1 MTSRLGSLGSPQV
14 QAAAGGRG
22 EPLGAGRITHA
33 VVRGFRG
40 APVTMVLMIVLV
52 LGSTDAISSG
62 LHGLGLVRLDAA
74 TLHPLSILANL
85 VVAQSPM
92 AYLSSIG
99 ALLTCGLVAERRLGS
114 GRYAVVLLSIQ
125 LVALLVATLHAALI
139 ASVFPRWSH
148 ALTQTSFGGP
158 GSAALGALLV
168 SSAGMSILWRRRVRA
183 AAVAFVITA
192 VLYDGDAGGVVT
204 FWAALVGLAAGAAM
218 RPRRA
223 EAFSVPK
230 VREARML
237 VAIVVGCAALGP
249 VVAALSAAAGP
260 LTSLGSLLD
269 LAPPSTAAVAQECLH
284 TSAAACA
291 FAHLEQ
297 HQGLGGVLKACVPSF
312 VLLAIAT
319 GLARGRRTAWLA
331 SLVATGVMAAASA
344 VVFVILPVLASRG
357 RIGASGVQPG
367 VGMPERVGQMLTQH
381 ALPSLAP
388 LLVLGLLVVSR
399 RLFVIRAP
407 AAQYY
412 HLARWCALIM
422 LGAGAAYVGIGLV
435 ISDDWSPTASAA
447 ALVRDLVM
455 RLLPLDLVGADQP
468 TLLPVGTD
476 AVLLFYWV
484 GPLAWAAVLLLVAQ
498 AMRVHVDPGR
508 AEPERLRALLT
519 ASSGGPLSWMATWD
533 GIHHWFTSAGTAC
546 IGYRLERGVALTV
559 GDPIGGAA
567 RHREVLREF
576 AAHCDRMGWTPC
588 FYSAGAEF
596 AALARED
603 GWKTLQVAEETR
615 LPLGA
620 IVFSGKQFQD
630 VRTAM
635 NHAGREGLTIV
646 WTHLAATPERLAAQV
661 RWICHD
667 WLTAQALPELGFTL
681 GGLEQMLDPAV
692 RCQLVVDDEGTV
704 HAVAS
709 WLPIHQDG
717 EVVGWTLDVMRRR
730 STGFRGSI
738 ELLIGQAVLDLQ
750 REGYAGMSL
759 SGAPLARV
767 ERLDA
772 VGAVLDGFAPP
783 LDRLLDVIGRTLE
796 PVYGFQSLLRF
807 KAKFQPEFRP
817 MFLVYPDP
825 TNLPS
830 IGQAVARAYLPDAG
844 GGSWWRLASTIA
856 SARRHSRPTT
866 PAAPVTD
873 RPNRV
878 A

>member
-1 MTSRLGSLGSPQV
+1 MT
-14 QAAAGGRG
+14 
-22 EPLGAGRITHA
+22 
-33 VVRGFRG
+33 
-40 APVTMVLMIVLV
+40 VLV
-52 LGSTDAISSG
+52 LGATGAVSAG
-62 LHGLGLVRLDAA
+62 LRAHGLVRLDIT
-74 TLHPLSILANL
+74 TLHPLSVLANL
-85 VVAQSPM
+85 VVAQNPI
-92 AYLSSIG
+92 AYVSSIG
-99 ALLTCGLVAERRLGS
+99 ALLTCGLIAERLLGS
-114 GRYAVVLLSIQ
+114 LRYALVLVSIQ
-125 LVALLVATLHAALI
+125 VVALLVATLHAALI

-148 ALTQTSFGGP
+148 ALTETPFGGP

-168 SSAGMSILWRRRVRA
+168 SSAGMSTLWRRRVRA
-183 AAVAFVITA
+183 AAVAFVVTA

-204 FWAALVGLAAGAAM
+204 FWAALIGLAAGAVM
-218 RPRRA
+218 LPEPA
-223 EAFSVPK
+223 ERSPVPK
-230 VREARML
+230 VGEARML
-237 VAIVVGCAALGP
+237 VAIVVACSALGP

-269 LAPPSTAAVAQECLH
+269 LASPSASEVGQVCLH
-284 TSAAACA
+284 ASAAACT
-291 FAHLEQ
+291 FAHVEQ

-319 GLARGRRTAWLA
+319 GLARGRRAAWLA

-344 VVFVILPVLASRG
+344 AVFVILPLLASRG
-357 RIGASGVQPG
+357 RVGGLGVPPG
-367 VGMPERVGQMLTQH
+367 VGMPERVGQLLTQH
-381 ALPSLAP
+381 ALPTLAP
-388 LLVLGLLVVSR
+388 LFVLGLLVVSR

-407 AAQYY
+407 AVQYQR
-412 HLARWCALIM
+412 LAKRCALI
-422 LGAGAAYVGIGLV
+422 LVGASAAYVGIGLLFG
-435 ISDDWSPTASAA
+435 DDWSPSASAA
-447 ALVRDLVM
+447 ALARDLVM
-455 RLLPLDLVGADQP
+455 RLLPLDLFGADQP

-476 AVLLFYWV
+476 AVFLFYWI
-484 GPLAWAAVLLLVAQ
+484 GPLTWAAVLLLVAH
-498 AMRVHVDPGR
+498 ALRVDVDPGR
-508 AEPERLRALLT
+508 AEHERLRALLT
-519 ASSGGPLSWMATWD
+519 ASGGGPLSWMATWA
-533 GIHHWFTSAGTAC
+533 GIHHWFSSAGTAAV
-546 IGYRLERGVALTV
+546 GYRLERGVALTV

-567 RHREVLREF
+567 THHEVLREF

-620 IVFSGKQFQD
+620 IAFSGRQFQD
-630 VRTAM
+630 IRTAM
-635 NHAGREGLTIV
+635 NHAGREGLTIE
-646 WTHLAATPERLAAQV
+646 WTHLASTPERLAAQV

-681 GGLEQMLDPAV
+681 GGLAQMLDPAV
-692 RCQLVVDDEGTV
+692 RCELVVDAEGTV

-738 ELLIGQAVLDLQ
+738 ELLIGQAVLDFQ
-750 REGYAGMSL
+750 CEGYAVMSL

-767 ERLDA
+767 ERPDA
-772 VGAVLDGFAPP
+772 ASAAQDGFAPP
-783 LDRLLDVIGRTLE
+783 LDRLLDIIGRTLE

-817 MFLVYPDP
+817 MYIVYPDP
-825 TNLPS
+825 TNLPN

-844 GGSWWRLASTIA
+844 RGSWWRLASTIA
-856 SARRHSRPTT
+856 TARRRSRASA
-866 PAAPVTD
+866 PAAPVPD
-873 RPNRV
+873 RPSRV

>member
-1 MTSRLGSLGSPQV
+1 MT
-14 QAAAGGRG
+14 
-22 EPLGAGRITHA
+22 
-33 VVRGFRG
+33 
-40 APVTMVLMIVLV
+40 VLV
-52 LGSTDAISSG
+52 LGSGGAASYG
-62 LHGLGLVRLDAA
+62 LRGLGLVRLDTA
-74 TLHPLSILANL
+74 TIHPSSILANL

-92 AYLSSIG
+92 VYLTSIV

-114 GRYAVVLLSIQ
+114 GRYAAALVSIQ
-125 LVALLVATLHAALI
+125 AVALLVASLHASLVAAL
-139 ASVFPRWSH
+139 FPRWSH
-148 ALTQTSFGGP
+148 ALTGTSFGGP
-158 GSAALGALLV
+158 GSAALGTLLV
-168 SSAGMSILWRRRVRA
+168 ASAGMSTLWRRRVRA
-183 AAVAFVITA
+183 AAVAFVVTA

-204 FWAALVGLAAGAAM
+204 FWAALVGLAAGTVM

-223 EAFSVPK
+223 APTPVPQ
-230 VREARML
+230 VGEARLL

-269 LAPPSTAAVAQECLH
+269 LASPSTAAVAEECLQ

-312 VLLAIAT
+312 VLLAIAA
-319 GLARGRRTAWLA
+319 GLAHGRRSAWLA
-331 SLVATGVMAAASA
+331 SLVATGLMAAASV
-344 VVFVILPVLASRG
+344 VVFLIAPVLASRG
-357 RIGASGVQPG
+357 RVWGSGAQSGVWL
-367 VGMPERVGQMLTQH
+367 PERVGRMITEH

-407 AAQYY
+407 AAQY
-412 HLARWCALIM
+412 HRLARRCALIL

-435 ISDDWSPTASAA
+435 ISDAWSPTAGAA
-447 ALVRDLVM
+447 TLARDLVM

-468 TLLPVGTD
+468 TLIPMGTD
-476 AVLLFYWV
+476 AVLLFYWI
-484 GPLAWAAVLLLVAQ
+484 GPLTWAAVLLLVAR
-498 AMRVHVDPGR
+498 AMRADVDPGR

-519 ASSGGPLSWMATWD
+519 TSSGGPLSWMATWT
-533 GIHHWFTSAGTAC
+533 GIHHWFTSAGTGGV
-546 IGYRLERGVALTV
+546 GYRLERGVALTV
-559 GDPIGGAA
+559 GDPIGGPGT
-567 RHREVLREF
+567 HSEVLREF
-576 AAHCDRMGWTPC
+576 AAHCDQMGWTPC
-588 FYSAGAEF
+588 FYSTGAEF
-596 AALARED
+596 AATARGD

-615 LPLGA
+615 LALGA
-620 IVFSGKQFQD
+620 VVFSGKQFQD
-630 VRTAM
+630 IRTAM
-635 NHAGREGLTIV
+635 NHAAREGLRV
-646 WTHLAATPERLAAQV
+646 EWTRLASTPDRLAAQV

-681 GGLEQMLDPAV
+681 GGLTQMLDPAV
-692 RCQLVVDDEGTV
+692 RCQLVVDREGTV

-730 STGFRGSI
+730 SDGFRGSI

-750 REGYAGMSL
+750 GEGYAVMSL

-767 ERLDA
+767 QRSNAEGGDE
-772 VGAVLDGFAPP
+772 DGFAPP
-783 LDRLLDVIGRTLE
+783 LGRLLDLIGRTLE

-817 MFLVYPDP
+817 MFIVYPDP
-825 TNLPS
+825 TNLPM

-844 GGSWWRLASTIA
+844 RGSWWRVASTIA
-856 SARRHSRPTT
+856 SARRRSRPAATT
-866 PAAPVTD
+866 AAGTV
-873 RPNRV
+873 RPTRV